1 MNDGA
6 LPLPLRVLRR
16 AAGYLF
22 LILLSGVSLVSRR
35 PIMVIVVPF
44 GNLGNRLFLYANV
57 LAFAMDKGAIVLNP
71 AFHPWREVFAG
82 TRPGG
87 VAAYPPPPLPHFPG
101 GLIEAMVQQLSW
113 VGASIA
119 SSCSPRSKGRSGGR
133 GKWVSI
139 SIEGNERIDF
149 DHPGFAAWAKGKHVI
164 FLSGWLFVS
173 PISTPRQS
181 DKISRYFRQI
191 LGVESSVKAQLS
203 ELRDSCDVVVGVLI
217 RHGDYRH
224 WMGGK
229 YFYPTEQYV
238 RWIRDV
244 VALFPDQ
251 RVGFFITGNDDQHPE
266 GIQDLPHQFRSH
278 SDLASRY
285 LLSCCDYILS
295 PPGTYAGWAAFAG
308 SVPLLILSSADV
320 AIRREGFQRICNH
333 LDMRDPSFPPDDDLT
348 EALITPFLP

>member
-1 MNDGA
+1 
-6 LPLPLRVLRR
+6 
-16 AAGYLF
+16 
-22 LILLSGVSLVSRR
+22 
-35 PIMVIVVPF
+35 MVIVVPF

-57 LAFAMDKGAIVLNP
+57 LAFAMDQGAIVLNP
-71 AFHPWREVFAG
+71 AFHPWRHAFAG

-87 VAAYPPPPLPHFPG
+87 VAAYPPPPLPHLPG
-101 GLIEAMVQQLSW
+101 DLIEAMVQQLSW

-119 SSCSPRSKGRSGGR
+119 SAALPRPSGRSGG

-149 DHPGFAAWAKGKHVI
+149 DHPGFAAWAKSKHVI

-173 PISTPRQS
+173 PSATPRQS
-181 DKISRYFRQI
+181 GKISRYFRQI
-191 LGVESSVKAQLS
+191 SGVDSSANAQLS
-203 ELRDSCDVVVGVLI
+203 ELRASCDVVVGVLI

-229 YFYPTEQYV
+229 YFYETDQYM

-244 VALFPDQ
+244 VALFPGQ
-251 RVGFFITGNDDQHPE
+251 RVGFFITGNDDRDPE
-266 GIQDLPHQFRSH
+266 GIDDIPHRFRSH

-285 LLSCCDYILS
+285 LLSRCDYIIS

-308 SVPLLILSSADV
+308 AVPLLILSSADV
-320 AIRREGFQRICNH
+320 AIRREDFQRIHNH

-348 EALITPFLP
+348 ETLFTPSLP